1 MDLANSVGAVRGQKP
16 GAEYRGN
23 GGPKCRQIFFFF
35 EKFGSE
41 NWKGLDYWK
50 KNSKKKL

>member
-23 GGPKCRQIFFFF
+23 GGPKCRQIFFFLRSLAL
-35 EKFGSE
+35 KIG
-41 NWKGLDYWK
+41 KD
-50 KNSKKKL
+50 